1 METLEDIR
9 KYLQQNGV
17 CLKDI
22 STNIEYEALL
32 KLKSWVNQE
41 DKELAMDWDQF
52 QDCVTIMFENYCTAA
67 LEIHQKLDECAD
79 VRVTPFYFIVI
90 FHYTNTK
97 IFFLQHRK
105 ALLDHSLNSDVKRSE
120 PTYVNLCY

>member
-1 METLEDIR
+1 MNSQGSSQMETLEDIR

-97 IFFLQHRK
+97 IFFCSTER
-105 ALLDHSLNSDVKRSE
+105 R
-120 PTYVNLCY
+120 C